1 MTPGEYL
8 ITGFVITIFIL
19 GIYAGLRLYKW
30 NRNDMRKK
38 LEKNIEKKKNKNTL
52 THVWKK
58 QYARND
64 G

>member
-30 NRNDMRKK
+30 NRNDMREK
-38 LEKNIEKKKNKNTL
+38 LEKNIEKKKNKN
-52 THVWKK
+52 
-58 QYARND
+58 A
-64 G
+64 